1 MKLANKITKVFLFV
15 CALAFIQHMAQEEMQ
30 DEKKRSDFNKCI
42 NNTSQSFTE
51 CDSCA
56 RLIYGE

>member
-1 MKLANKITKVFLFV
+1 MKLASKMIKLFFIV
-15 CALAFIQHMAQEEMQ
+15 CALALIQHMAQEEMK
-30 DEKKRSDFNKCI
+30 DEKKRSDFSNCI
-42 NNTSQSFTE
+42 DNSSHTDTD